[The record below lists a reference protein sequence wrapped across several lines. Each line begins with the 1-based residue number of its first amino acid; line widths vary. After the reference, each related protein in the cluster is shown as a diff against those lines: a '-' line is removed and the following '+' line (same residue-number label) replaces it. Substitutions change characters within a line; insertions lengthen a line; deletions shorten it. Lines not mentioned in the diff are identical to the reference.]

1 VAAGALLVE
10 EAGGIVND
18 LNEYKINNIDIR
30 AASGVIYD
38 EMLRTLKG
46 F

>member
-1 VAAGALLVE
+1 MVE
-10 EAGGIVND
+10 EAGGTVND
-18 LNEYKINNIDIR
+18 INEYKINNIDIR

-38 EMLRTLKG
+38 EMLSTLEG